1 VTRIGEAEGI
11 DHGTP
16 RGARQHTRRKVLP
29 VCGPCEEAI
38 AAERQATQR
47 EANAGKAPRY
57 NVGPKPKADKR
68 AAGARL
74 VAAAR
79 DLTALER
86 RRTARLLASRAVDV
100 ADLRELLGA
109 VGVTAADGKAVIAKP
124 TTTQHYRTVRGR

>member
-1 VTRIGEAEGI
+1 VTRVGEAEGI

-29 VCGPCEEAI
+29 VCDPCQEAI

-57 NVGPKPKADKR
+57 NVGPKARADKR
-68 AAGARL
+68 ASGSQL

-109 VGVTAADGKAVIAKP
+109 AGVTAADGKAVIAKP
-124 TTTQHYRTVRGR
+124 TTTSTTARSGDV